1 MNQLPMTELEEKLVQ
16 LFNET
21 ALPFE
26 AKRYVVLSF
35 FRNIEDVYQSQIKQN
50 KEKQKQEGEEENV

>member
-1 MNQLPMTELEEKLVQ
+1 MQLTMTELEQNLTR

-26 AKRYVVLSF
+26 AKRYVVLAF
-35 FRNIEDVYQSQIKQN
+35 FRNIEDVYQQQIKLN
-50 KEKQKQEGEEENV
+50 NEKNQKQEEGSE

>member
-1 MNQLPMTELEEKLVQ
+1 MIQSTMTEFEENLAHI
-16 LFNET
+16 FNET

-35 FRNIEDVYQSQIKQN
+35 FRNVEDAYQQQIKLN
-50 KEKQKQEGEEENV
+50 KEKPKEEGEVQNV